1 MRPAFLELIRE
12 RVLPRFPIGPGATI
26 TPLAG
31 GLINQTFLV
40 TQDDRRLILQR
51 VNPLFPSSIHDN
63 IQAVTTALARRGLIT
78 PLLVPTLDGHL
89 FLELSGA
96 GGGGVEGGSGDG
108 GPAVWRVM
116 THVEGASFDVVSG
129 PAQARAAGALVARFH
144 TALSELSHVFVG
156 RRASV
161 HDTAGHLDH
170 LRRAVVAH
178 RDHRLFA
185 AVSSLAQEILRGA
198 AELPA
203 LPALPPRVCHG
214 DLKFNNLLFAGPSAP
229 LCDTALCLIDL
240 DTVGPMPLAFEMGD
254 AWRSWCNRSGEDN
267 EVAELDLQI
276 FAASLDGYRDGLAR
290 SLTPDE
296 QRALLL
302 GPEWISLELSARFAA
317 DALAETYFGWDSLRF
332 TGRGEHNL
340 VRARGQFSLFGALAD
355 SRPRRAQLM
364 TGGA

>member
-1 MRPAFLELIRE
+1 LLELIRE
-12 RVLPRFPIGPGATI
+12 RVLPRFPIGPRATI
-26 TPLAG
+26 TPLSG

-40 TQDDRRLILQR
+40 TGDDRRLILQR

-63 IQAVTTALARRGLIT
+63 IQAVTTALVRRGLIT
-78 PLLVPTLDGHL
+78 PLLVPTLDGQR
-89 FLELSGA
+89 FLELFGT
-96 GGGGVEGGSGDG
+96 EGGDG
-108 GPAVWRVM
+108 GHAVWRVM
-116 THVEGASFDVVSG
+116 THVEGASFDVVTG

-144 TALSELSHVFVG
+144 TALTELSHVFVG
-156 RRASV
+156 LRASV

-170 LRRAVVAH
+170 LRRAVGAH

-185 AVSSLAQEILRGA
+185 AVSSLAQEILRRA
-198 AELPA
+198 AELPT

-214 DLKFNNLLFAGPSAP
+214 DLKFNNLLFAGQSAP
-229 LCDTALCLIDL
+229 LRDTALCLIDL

-254 AWRSWCNRSGEDN
+254 AWRSWCNRNGEDN
-267 EVAELDLQI
+267 EVAELDLQV

-332 TGRGEHNL
+332 AGRGEHNL
-340 VRARGQFSLFGALAD
+340 VRARGQFSLFAALAD
-355 SRPRRAQLM
+355 SRPGRARLM